1 MISFSSFPMFVGSF
15 TAGLVYT
22 GLSICTTA
30 AQTTA
35 NVTLTATEC
44 IVGFVGGPW
53 LQLPFRAV
61 RGIVQPLTEKTV
73 QTATLAISLTSGAI
87 VGTTAYVGQTLWN
100 REPSQKLKTDIKN
113 EEWVVL

>member
-15 TAGLVYT
+15 TTGLVYT
-22 GLSICTTA
+22 SLSICTVT

-35 NVTLTATEC
+35 NITLTASEC
-44 IVGFVGGPW
+44 VVGIVGGPW
-53 LQLPFRAV
+53 LQLPFRAA
-61 RGIVQPLTEKTV
+61 RGLVQPLAEKTAQV
-73 QTATLAISLTSGAI
+73 ATLAISLTSGAL

-100 REPSQKLKTDIKN
+100 RAQSQKLKVDIKN

>member
-22 GLSICTTA
+22 GLNVCTTA

-35 NVTLTATEC
+35 NITLTASEC
-44 IVGFVGGPW
+44 VVGIVGGPW
-53 LQLPFRAV
+53 LQLPFRAA
-61 RGIVQPLTEKTV
+61 RGLVQPLAEKTA
-73 QTATLAISLTSGAI
+73 QAATLAISLTSGAL
-87 VGTTAYVGQTLWN
+87 VGTTVYIGQTLWN
-100 REPSQKLKTDIKN
+100 HTQSQKLKADIKN